1 MNIRFYIKIIVGLLI
16 VKFAFAEVIDVD
28 DQEMI
33 KLSNDN
39 IPLVDVRRSSEWNQ
53 TGIIPNSILLTFF
66 DKEGN
71 YNFDEW
77 YKKLQLE
84 INEGDPIIL
93 ICRSGKRSKV
103 VANMIDEKF
112 NTIIYN
118 AQSGI
123 NSWISKKLITVKPGE
138 KLSLQ
143 MHHHRSEHWIIVS
156 GTARVEVDNKV
167 DFLSENQSVYI
178 PLGSKHRLTNPGK
191 IPLKLVE
198 VQSGSYVGE
207 DDIVR
212 IQDKYGRKKK

>member
-39 IPLVDVRRSSEWNQ
+39 IPIVDVRRSSEWDQ
-53 TGIIPNSILLTFF
+53 TGVIPNSILLTFF
-66 DKEGN
+66 DEEGN

-77 YKKLQLE
+77 FEKLQLE
-84 INEGDPIIL
+84 ISVTDPIIL

-118 AQSGI
+118 SQSGI
-123 NSWISKKLITVKPGE
+123 NSWISKKLITVKP
-138 KLSLQ
+138 K
-143 MHHHRSEHWIIVS
+143 
-156 GTARVEVDNKV
+156 
-167 DFLSENQSVYI
+167 
-178 PLGSKHRLTNPGK
+178 LTN
-191 IPLKLVE
+191 
-198 VQSGSYVGE
+198 
-207 DDIVR
+207 
-212 IQDKYGRKKK
+212 

>member
-16 VKFAFAEVIDVD
+16 FKFAFAEVIDVD

-39 IPLVDVRRSSEWNQ
+39 IPIVDVRRSSEWDQ
-53 TGIIPNSILLTFF
+53 TGVIPNSILLTFF
-66 DKEGN
+66 DEEGN

-77 YKKLQLE
+77 FEKLQLE
-84 INEGDPIIL
+84 ISVTDPIIL

-123 NSWISKKLITVKPGE
+123 NSWINKKFITVEPH
-138 KLSLQ
+138 L
-143 MHHHRSEHWIIVS
+143 
-156 GTARVEVDNKV
+156 N
-167 DFLSENQSVYI
+167 
-178 PLGSKHRLTNPGK
+178 
-191 IPLKLVE
+191 
-198 VQSGSYVGE
+198 
-207 DDIVR
+207 
-212 IQDKYGRKKK
+212 